1 MTQRLPVTVYPLWL
15 ASPLA
20 LAIVE
25 RYAQAGLA
33 PPSPG
38 EVARA
43 LDAKPQIVEGLIQHL
58 VKRRELARLPSG
70 LIFAT
75 AALTQLEAALRTT
88 GWERFTIADFK
99 DRFGLSRK
107 WTIPLLEH
115 LYNIGVT
122 RRSGEEREIRLASSP
137 SNAVKS

>member
-1 MTQRLPVTVYPLWL
+1 MRFPGRIVEPPAAL
-15 ASPLA
+15 SPLA
-20 LAIVE
+20 QAIVE
-25 RYAQAGLA
+25 RYRAAGLA

-70 LIFAT
+70 LIFS
-75 AALTQLEAALRTT
+75 AAAIAGLEADLRAT

-107 WTIPLLEH
+107 WAIPLLEH
-115 LYNIGVT
+115 LDGIGVT
-122 RRSGEEREIRLASSP
+122 RRVGEERQLRPPAEPRSGR
-137 SNAVKS
+137 